1 MPLRAQTDP
10 ARIQGIL
17 KKVFAQPRPPVAR
30 CRLLSSGFGP
40 GHMLKIR
47 DDPTGSK
54 ACLGCGNCMDACPV
68 LARDPKR
75 RLRSESR
82 TSMALETLLGEDC
95 DRCGNCALV
104 CPQVDPTIK
113 HWLVQTHLAEGMAEL
128 LARAASDEILV
139 LDMSLGYE
147 AMHQSLITDHPS
159 HEGDQ

>member
-1 MPLRAQTDP
+1 MPLRVQTDP

-17 KKVFAQPRPPVAR
+17 KKIFAQQRPPVAR

-40 GHMLKIR
+40 AHMLKIA

-75 RLRSESR
+75 RLRTDSR
-82 TSMALETLLGEDC
+82 TSMALETLVEEDC

-128 LARAASDEILV
+128 LARSASDEALLI
-139 LDMSLGYE
+139 DMALGFE
-147 AMHQSLITDHPS
+147 TTHRSPMTDHS
-159 HEGDQ
+159 GD